1 MHLGIKNIIKICA
14 FIPLLL
20 SPFWIV
26 RLLLL
31 LSIKELTIDNPVN
44 YLFYAVRFDLKAMVI
59 WYAPLFII
67 LGAGLFIKH
76 KWWENLSRFVFL
88 LLYLGAL
95 VFGLI
100 SVFYYPISK
109 SIAGVEVFQ
118 MIQGQS
124 YIIIFGYMAEYW
136 WSTLLVLVVL
146 YGVRLLDERLK
157 VDLNSR
163 SAVVFCFVS
172 LMILG
177 LIARGSFKLKPLNL
191 LDAYS
196 ALESQEA
203 VSAITPIYVL
213 IESVG
218 KSEIQYTAYIS
229 DSAMQVELA
238 KDDLVYSN
246 LDYQKPNICI
256 ILLESFGKE
265 YTSLNDANRPSY
277 TPFLDSMMSVSMNF
291 TNAYANGLRSMDAVA
306 SIYTGIPCLMKQPFI
321 GSLYT
326 QSNIESIPEAL
337 SKEGYFCSFYHAADE
352 LSMGFKP
359 FLMANGLEQY
369 VAKQQYPIDD
379 DFDGKWG
386 IFDEPFLQFFKN
398 KLSNQQQP
406 WCSGIFTISSHHPYT
421 VPAQHQDLPKG
432 TAEIHQAIGYT
443 DRSLRA
449 FFESARHEDWFAN
462 TIFIITAD
470 HTSINETYEHQGYRS
485 KYGVPLLIYSK
496 LMPAGISDEV
506 KQHIDIFP
514 TVKQLAGISK
524 QVAMGRSLLDKKSH
538 SAIHYDGS
546 IYTYTDDSFCL
557 QWDGTSK
564 YKLFAYKKDK
574 VDASDLASMHHIK
587 GDQMLHELKIGLQK
601 YNYRLLNNK
610 FN

>member
-1 MHLGIKNIIKICA
+1 MHLGIKNIIKIGA

-31 LSIKELTIDNPVN
+31 LSIKELTIENPVN
-44 YLFYAVRFDLKAMVI
+44 YLFYTMRFDLKAMVI
-59 WYAPLFII
+59 WYAPLFFI
-67 LGAGLFIKH
+67 LGIGLFLRH
-76 KWWENLSRFVFL
+76 KWWENVSRFIFL
-88 LLYLGAL
+88 LLYLSAL
-95 VFGLI
+95 IFGLI

-109 SIAGVEVFQ
+109 TIVGVEIFQ
-118 MIQGQS
+118 MISGQS
-124 YIIIFGYMAEYW
+124 YLIIFGYMAEYW
-136 WSTLLVLVVL
+136 WGILLAISVLFA
-146 YGVRLLDERLK
+146 VRFLDKKLK
-157 VDLNSR
+157 IELTTK
-163 SAVVFCFVS
+163 SALVFCFIS
-172 LMILG
+172 LVFLG

-203 VSAITPIYVL
+203 VSAVTPIYIL
-213 IESVG
+213 IESIG
-218 KSEIQYTAYIS
+218 KSEIEYTAYIS
-229 DSAMQVELA
+229 DSALQIELA
-238 KDDLVYSN
+238 KDVLVYN
-246 LDYQKPNICI
+246 KLAYQKPNICI

-359 FLMANGLEQY
+359 FLLANGLDQY
-369 VAKQQYPIDD
+369 MAQQEYPNED

-386 IFDEPFLQFFKN
+386 IFDEPFLQFFEN

-421 VPAQHQDLPKG
+421 VPSQHHDLPKG
-432 TAEIHQAIGYT
+432 TSEIHQAIGYT

-449 FFESARHEDWFAN
+449 FFESARTEKWFEN

-496 LMPAGISDEV
+496 LMPAGINDDV
-506 KQHIDIFP
+506 KQHVDIFP

-524 QVAMGRSLLDKKSH
+524 QVAMGRSLLDEKSQ
-538 SAIHYDGS
+538 SAIHYDGTL
-546 IYTYTDDSFCL
+546 YTYTNDSFCL
-557 QWDGTSK
+557 QWDGTSN

-574 VDASDLASMHHIK
+574 VDASDLASIHHRE
-587 GDQMLHELKIGLQK
+587 GDQMLHELKVGLQK

-610 FN
+610 FH

>member
-1 MHLGIKNIIKICA
+1 MHLGIKNIIKIGA

-31 LSIKELTIDNPVN
+31 LSIKELTIENPVN
-44 YLFYAVRFDLKAMVI
+44 YLFYTMRFDLKAMVI

-67 LGAGLFIKH
+67 LGIGLFLRH
-76 KWWENLSRFVFL
+76 KWWENVSRFIFL
-88 LLYLGAL
+88 LLYLSAL
-95 VFGLI
+95 IFGLI

-109 SIAGVEVFQ
+109 TIVGVEIFQ
-118 MIQGQS
+118 MIIGQS
-124 YIIIFGYMAEYW
+124 YLIIFGYMAEYW
-136 WSTLLVLVVL
+136 WGILLAISVLFA
-146 YGVRLLDERLK
+146 VRFLDKKLK
-157 VDLNSR
+157 IELTTK
-163 SAVVFCFVS
+163 SALVFCFIS
-172 LMILG
+172 LVFLG

-203 VSAITPIYVL
+203 VSAVTPIYIL
-213 IESVG
+213 IESIG
-218 KSEIQYTAYIS
+218 KSEIEYTAYTS
-229 DSAMQVELA
+229 DSALQIELA
-238 KDDLVYSN
+238 KDVLVYRK
-246 LDYQKPNICI
+246 LAYQKPNICI

-359 FLMANGLEQY
+359 FLLANGLDQY
-369 VAKQQYPIDD
+369 MAQQEYPNED

-386 IFDEPFLQFFKN
+386 IFDEPFLQFFAN

-421 VPAQHQDLPKG
+421 VPSQHHDLPKG
-432 TAEIHQAIGYT
+432 TSEIHQAIGYT

-449 FFESARHEDWFAN
+449 FFESARTEKWFEN

-496 LMPAGISDEV
+496 LMPAGINDDV

-524 QVAMGRSLLDKKSH
+524 QVAMGRSLLDEKSQ
-538 SAIHYDGS
+538 SAIHYDGTL
-546 IYTYTDDSFCL
+546 YTYTNDSFCL
-557 QWDGTSK
+557 QWDGTSN

-574 VDASDLASMHHIK
+574 VDASDLASIHHRE
-587 GDQMLHELKIGLQK
+587 GDQMLHELKVGLQK

-610 FN
+610 FH

>member
-44 YLFYAVRFDLKAMVI
+44 YLFYAMRFDLKAMVI

-67 LGAGLFIKH
+67 LGAGLFAKH
-76 KWWENLSRFVFL
+76 KWWENVSRFVFL

-109 SIAGVEVFQ
+109 SIAGVEIFQ

-136 WSTLLVLVVL
+136 WSILLVLVIL
-146 YGVRLLDERLK
+146 YGARLLDERLK
-157 VDLNSR
+157 IELNTM
-163 SAVVFCFVS
+163 SAVVFCFIS
-172 LMILG
+172 LVLLG

-203 VSAITPIYVL
+203 VSAVTPIFVL

-229 DSAMQVELA
+229 DSALQVELA
-238 KDDLVYSN
+238 KDVLVYSN

-277 TPFLDSMMSVSMNF
+277 TPFLDSMISVSLNF

-306 SIYTGIPCLMKQPFI
+306 SIYTGVPCLMKQAFI

-326 QSNIESIPEAL
+326 QSKIESIPEAL

-359 FLMANGLEQY
+359 FLMANGLKQY
-369 VAKQQYPIDD
+369 VAKQQYPNED

-386 IFDEPFLQFFKN
+386 IL
-398 KLSNQQQP
+398 
-406 WCSGIFTISSHHPYT
+406 T
-421 VPAQHQDLPKG
+421 
-432 TAEIHQAIGYT
+432 
-443 DRSLRA
+443 
-449 FFESARHEDWFAN
+449 
-462 TIFIITAD
+462 
-470 HTSINETYEHQGYRS
+470 
-485 KYGVPLLIYSK
+485 
-496 LMPAGISDEV
+496 
-506 KQHIDIFP
+506 
-514 TVKQLAGISK
+514 
-524 QVAMGRSLLDKKSH
+524 SH
-538 SAIHYDGS
+538 SC
-546 IYTYTDDSFCL
+546 SFL
-557 QWDGTSK
+557 RIN
-564 YKLFAYKKDK
+564 F
-574 VDASDLASMHHIK
+574 
-587 GDQMLHELKIGLQK
+587 
-601 YNYRLLNNK
+601 LLNSNLGVQE
-610 FN
+610 FLP